1 MWSLEIFHLDL
12 FLPVLQNIL
21 SRLQIVASYLYL
33 LLIHWLNFQV
43 KLATFSSFINERVTV
58 TWLRI
63 VELPDLTILFFY

>member
-43 KLATFSSFINERVTV
+43 ELATFSSFINERVTV

-63 VELPDLTILFFY
+63 VKLPDLTILFFY